1 MSKFNTGT
9 LRAAV
14 SSPIVGES
22 VPSGRTFEGAPG
34 YARDTRSELFLLA
47 VTNMVGEKT
56 FYESAS
62 QRDSRYAHLIRTATL
77 EDPEWTAGFLSWLR
91 GDGNMRSASLVGAAQ
106 FVKARLDAGEAG
118 MSRQVVASVLQRADE
133 PGEMLG
139 YWTSTFGKAV
149 PKPVK
154 RGIADAVN
162 RLYTEKS
169 LLKYDADGRGFRFG
183 DVLELVHP
191 ITDQEWR
198 GELYR
203 HAIDRRHKRDNPIP
217 ERLELLRKRAALMD
231 LPVEQRRAVLE
242 ADDASVVL
250 FEAGMTWESLA
261 GWLQGPMDALA
272 WESAIPSMGYMARL
286 RNLRNFDEAKVSD
299 EVAGNVAEYLAD
311 PGQVAK
317 SRQLPMRFLSA
328 YRAAPSLRWSWPL
341 EKAINLSLN
350 NVPPLSGRTLIL
362 VDTSTSMQAGMS
374 DKSGLARWDAAA
386 LFGAALASRCATADL
401 VSFSSAQR
409 YFNDPAGANTRQFPL
424 KAGESLLASV
434 KRWETEGY
442 FLGGGTDTAGALQRH
457 FAGHD
462 RVVIL
467 TDEQA
472 ARGDVGQLLPQS
484 TPLYTWNLAG
494 YQFGHGPSGHGQRHT
509 FGGLTDHAFRMIP
522 LLEAGKN
529 AAWPWEQKVS

>member
-1 MSKFNTGT
+1 MAKFNTGT

-14 SSPIVGES
+14 SSPITSET
-22 VPSGRTFEGAPG
+22 VPSGVTFEGAPG

-56 FYESAS
+56 FYETAA
-62 QRDSRYAHLIRTATL
+62 QRDSRYAQLVRTATNQ
-77 EDPEWTAGFLSWLR
+77 DPEWTAGFLGWLR

-118 MSRQVVASVLQRADE
+118 MSRQVVNSVLQRADE

-154 RGIADAVN
+154 RGVADAVN

-169 LLKYDADGRGFRFG
+169 LLKYDAEGRGFRFG

-191 ITDQEWR
+191 TTDQEWR

-217 ERLELLRKRAALMD
+217 EQLGLLRKRAALMA
-231 LPVEQRRAVLE
+231 LPVEQRRAVITS
-242 ADDASVVL
+242 DDASVVL

-261 GWLQGPMDALA
+261 GWLQGPMDGLA
-272 WESAIPSMGYMARL
+272 WESVIPSMGYMARL

-299 EVAGNVAEYLAD
+299 EVAQDVANYLSD

-341 EKAINLSLN
+341 EQAINLSLG
-350 NVPPLSGRTLIL
+350 NVPALKGRTLIL
-362 VDTSTSMQAGMS
+362 VDTSTSMEAGMS
-374 DKSGLARWDAAA
+374 DKSGLQRWDAAA
-386 LFGAALASRCATADL
+386 LFGAALASRCTNVDL
-401 VSFSSAQR
+401 VSFSSAQM
-409 YFNDPAGANTRQFPL
+409 YYHDPVGGKTKQFPL
-424 KAGESLLASV
+424 RKGESLLASV
-434 KRWETEGY
+434 KRWQDEGY
-442 FLGGGTDTAGALQRH
+442 FLRGGTNTGAALQQH

-472 ARGDVGQLLPQS
+472 TGQDVGQLIPQS
-484 TPLYTWNLAG
+484 TPLYTVNLAG
-494 YQFGHGPSGHGQRHT
+494 YTHGHAPSGLGNRHT
-509 FGGLTDHAFRMIP
+509 LGGLSDATFRWIP
-522 LLEAGKN
+522 LLEAG
-529 AAWPWEQKVS
+529 ASATWPF